1 MTTFH
6 ARYGLGTKMLTVQEP
21 GLLGDEAETVAQ
33 TYDAK
38 LQMYDNTNAG
48 RVRHRWVQNT
58 GLVPLKPGSFVMADV
73 ANDLDTDVVQAD
85 AAGVAIGI
93 VDPFL
98 TEDVAPQEKF
108 NIIIRALR
116 IPVLVGA
123 VAVVKGARLE
133 SNAAGAGVVSATDR
147 SVRAHAA
154 GLPNTLV
161 DCVVAFNEV

>member
-1 MTTFH
+1 MSTFH

-58 GLVPLKPGSFVMADV
+58 GLVPLQPGSQVMADV

-85 AAGVAIGI
+85 AAGVVLGI

-98 TEDVAPQEKF
+98 PGPVAPQEKF

-116 IPVLVGA
+116 IPVLNGPVAIAKGDRLGSNASGVA
-123 VAVVKGARLE
+123 VAAPA
-133 SNAAGAGVVSATDR
+133 SR
-147 SVRAHAA
+147 SIRAHAA
-154 GLPNTLV
+154 GAPNTLV
-161 DCVVAFNEV
+161 ECVVAFNEV